1 MKLKFPML
9 DYDPELQAQLERL
22 DFTEEVAEH
31 IGQGLIHLIQT
42 ATPSQDIKVEFE
54 IGEDAKKQAIVV
66 RYAMALVLKP
76 Q

>member
-42 ATPSQDIKVEFE
+42 ATPSQDIKIEFE
-54 IGEDAKKQAIVV
+54 IREDAEKRPVV
-66 RYAMALVLKP
+66 ARYAMALVPKP